1 MQIDSGILVLVVGP
15 SGAGKDSVLNGA
27 RTAFADDERFVFVQ
41 RTITRESGA
50 GFEDNVEATPGTFAA
65 AKAAGAFAL
74 FWRAHDLDYGIP
86 VSIQDDLRAQR
97 CVIANVSR
105 SVIELARARY
115 AGTRVVNI
123 TAPLAVLA
131 RRIALRGRED
141 AVTIEK
147 RLARAGYPF
156 PTSEDIVHLKNTGT
170 VEEAVD
176 RFTQMLRDVFQRNA
190 AST

>member
-50 GFEDNVEATPGTFAA
+50 GFEDNVEATLATFAA

-86 VSIQDDLRAQR
+86 VTIEDDLRAQR

-170 VEEAVD
+170 VEDAVD

>member
-27 RTAFADDERFVFVQ
+27 HTAFADDERFVFVQ

-50 GFEDNVEATPGTFAA
+50 GFEDNVEATPDTFAA

-86 VSIQDDLRAQR
+86 VTIEDDLRAQR

>member
-50 GFEDNVEATPGTFAA
+50 GVEDNVEATPGTFAA

-86 VSIQDDLRAQR
+86 VTIEDDLRAQR

-105 SVIELARARY
+105 SVVELARASY

-156 PTSEDIVHLKNTGT
+156 PTNEDIVHLKNTGT
-170 VEEAVD
+170 VEDAVD

>member
-15 SGAGKDSVLNGA
+15 SGAVKDSVLNGA
-27 RTAFADDERFVFVQ
+27 RTAFADDERFVFAQ

-86 VSIQDDLRAQR
+86 VSIEDDLRAQR

-141 AVTIEK
+141 VVTIEK

>member
-15 SGAGKDSVLNGA
+15 RGAGKDSVLNGA

-86 VSIQDDLRAQR
+86 VTIEDDLRAQR

>member
-27 RTAFADDERFVFVQ
+27 RTAFADNERFVFVQ

-86 VSIQDDLRAQR
+86 VTIEDDLRAQR

-156 PTSEDIVHLKNTGT
+156 PTNEDIVHLKNTGT
-170 VEEAVD
+170 VEDAVD

>member
-1 MQIDSGILVLVVGP
+1 MQIDSGTLVLVVGP

-74 FWRAHDLDYGIP
+74 FWRSHDLDYGIP
-86 VSIQDDLRAQR
+86 VTIEDDLRAQR

-105 SVIELARARY
+105 SVIELAQARY
-115 AGTRVVNI
+115 GGTRVVNI

-147 RLARAGYPF
+147 RLARAGYPL

-170 VEEAVD
+170 VEDAVD

>member
-1 MQIDSGILVLVVGP
+1 MTS
-15 SGAGKDSVLNGA
+15 
-27 RTAFADDERFVFVQ
+27 E
-41 RTITRESGA
+41 
-50 GFEDNVEATPGTFAA
+50 
-65 AKAAGAFAL
+65 
-74 FWRAHDLDYGIP
+74 
-86 VSIQDDLRAQR
+86 DDLGAQR

-156 PTSEDIVHLKNTGT
+156 PISEDIVHLKNTGT
-170 VEEAVD
+170 VEDAVD

>member
-1 MQIDSGILVLVVGP
+1 MQIDSGIFVLVVGP

-27 RTAFADDERFVFVQ
+27 RTDFADDERFVFVQ

-86 VSIQDDLRAQR
+86 VTIEDDLRAQR

>member
-86 VSIQDDLRAQR
+86 VTIEDDLRAQR

-131 RRIALRGRED
+131 RRIAIRGRED

-170 VEEAVD
+170 VEDAVD

>member
-27 RTAFADDERFVFVQ
+27 RTAVADDERFVFVQ

-50 GFEDNVEATPGTFAA
+50 GFEDNVEATPDTFAA

-86 VSIQDDLRAQR
+86 VTIEDDLRAQR

-147 RLARAGYPF
+147 RLARAGYSF

>member
-50 GFEDNVEATPGTFAA
+50 GFEDNVEASPGTFAA

-86 VSIQDDLRAQR
+86 VSIEDDLRAQR

>member
-86 VSIQDDLRAQR
+86 VTIEDDLRAQR

>member
-50 GFEDNVEATPGTFAA
+50 GVEDNVEATPGTFAA

-86 VSIQDDLRAQR
+86 VTIEDDLRAQR

-147 RLARAGYPF
+147 RLARAGYSF

-170 VEEAVD
+170 VEDAVD

>member
-86 VSIQDDLRAQR
+86 VTIEDDLRAQR

-170 VEEAVD
+170 VEDAVD

>member
-86 VSIQDDLRAQR
+86 VTIEDDLRAQR

-123 TAPLAVLA
+123 TARLAVLA
-131 RRIALRGRED
+131 RRIAIRGRED

-170 VEEAVD
+170 VEDAVD